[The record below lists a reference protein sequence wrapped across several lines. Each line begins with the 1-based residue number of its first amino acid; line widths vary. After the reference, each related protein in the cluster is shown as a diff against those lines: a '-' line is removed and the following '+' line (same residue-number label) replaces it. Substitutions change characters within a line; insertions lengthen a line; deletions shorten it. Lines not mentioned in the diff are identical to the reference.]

1 MQRVQNAG
9 AETAALESVGETI
22 CSRRLRRSNTITS
35 ANDFESALTCF
46 EQGRSIA
53 EDRVDKDL
61 VENSYLQLS
70 ADILENEAILFYEHW
85 QAPKD
90 WLQKLSKNPARRV
103 AVIGNSPEYSQLSST
118 LYHLWV
124 VLDKTDETIDE
135 QVFSRCSSA
144 VRVHQILCKQQV
156 CGLLSD
162 GKESAE
168 STHTIEE
175 SCALIVGTGHG
186 GKNDFNIAC
195 IQEWGA
201 AALRAVLVAERI
213 KQKYVMMNVSEN
225 GHDYSQNDI
234 ADRDAAAT
242 EAAAEAK
249 SAATLHKVTISIKML
264 QSAAK
269 NHAGVAQQTMQA
281 LLVFIV
287 GLGSELSI
295 QSLCKLISSILCILN
310 IHKVNAT
317 VQISAFQ
324 VVLSIF
330 EVERDQ
336 LIDMCSDEHAVEI
349 SCTAL
354 TLRKWQRS
362 WLWKCQS

>member
-1 MQRVQNAG
+1 LPKI
-9 AETAALESVGETI
+9 E
-22 CSRRLRRSNTITS
+22 
-35 ANDFESALTCF
+35 LTN
-46 EQGRSIA
+46 
-53 EDRVDKDL
+53 L

-90 WLQKLSKNPARRV
+90 GLQKLEESLARRV
-103 AVIGNSPEYSQLSST
+103 AVIGNSPAPECSQLSST

-135 QVFSRCSSA
+135 KVFSRCFSA
-144 VRVHQILCKQQV
+144 ERVHQILCKLQV

-186 GKNDFNIAC
+186 GKNEFNVAC

-201 AALRAVLVAERI
+201 AALRAILVAERI

-225 GHDYSQNDI
+225 GHDCAQNDI
-234 ADRDAAAT
+234 AGRDATAT

-249 SAATLHKVTISIKML
+249 SAATLKGDNFHQDASVCFQKSCGCCT
-264 QSAAK
+264 AD
-269 NHAGVAQQTMQA
+269 HAGA
-281 LLVFIV
+281 FGFHCGV
-287 GLGSELSI
+287 GFGNEHPISVLTDLGVE
-295 QSLCKLISSILCILN
+295 
-310 IHKVNAT
+310 
-317 VQISAFQ
+317 F
-324 VVLSIF
+324 VLKTESGYL
-330 EVERDQ
+330 RD
-336 LIDMCSDEHAVEI
+336 AGV
-349 SCTAL
+349 T
-354 TLRKWQRS
+354 
-362 WLWKCQS
+362 